1 MKTDSVVIFGTGRLS
16 SLSWYCFTNDS
27 DYRVE
32 AFVVD
37 NDYQGPP
44 THEGLPVV
52 RFDDLL
58 EHYPPAQIDI
68 HIPLGYQAINGLR
81 RERFERA
88 RAMGYRFAS
97 YVSSRANVSSDAKV
111 GENCLI
117 YENAVIEHGA
127 VIGDNV
133 VVRCGAH
140 VATGCILGSHSFI
153 ASQAT
158 LCIDAEVGE
167 QAYVGVA
174 AVVRDGVRIGER
186 SFAGAGA
193 GILFN
198 TPPDSV
204 YIGNPARRVNNTPL
218 QVTS

>member
-1 MKTDSVVIFGTGRLS
+1 VKTDSVVIYGTGRLS
-16 SLSWYCFTNDS
+16 SLSWYCFTHDS

-37 NDYQGPP
+37 NDYQGPEI
-44 THEGLPVV
+44 HEGLPVIK
-52 RFDDLL
+52 FSQLPEL
-58 EHYPPAQIDI
+58 YPPSQIDL

-81 RERFERA
+81 RERFEQA
-88 RAMGYRFAS
+88 RALGYRFAS
-97 YVSSRANVSSDAKV
+97 YVSSRANVSSDARL
-111 GENCLI
+111 GENCLV
-117 YENAVIEHGA
+117 YENAIVEQGA

-133 VVRCGAH
+133 VIRCGAH
-140 VATGCILGSHSFI
+140 VATGCVLGSHSFI

-174 AVVRDGVRIGER
+174 AVIRDGVRVGER

-193 GILFN
+193 GILYN
-198 TPPDSV
+198 TQPDSV
-204 YIGNPARRVNNTPL
+204 YIGNPARRVNNTAA